1 MPDLALLYDD
11 LAETYAAGRH
21 LFDTTPILE
30 AFAHFLLLGARLLGT
45 GGKGWAGP
53 TAGVGASSGP

>member
-30 AFAHFLLLGARLLGT
+30 EFAGHLPREARILDVGSGAGNRLPAT
-45 GGKGWAGP
+45 SRI
-53 TAGVGASSGP
+53 GAMW